1 MLLTKTLRLVDDQIE
16 ELQNANC
23 PISHQPVY
31 EKENNHRTHLG
42 ASLIGRECS
51 RQLWYTFRWAQRI
64 THESRILRLFA
75 RGHLEEER
83 FVFFLR
89 QAGITIWQHD
99 SKGRQYRMAACQ
111 GHYGGSLDGV
121 GRGFPEIPETPCLTE
136 FKTHND
142 KSFGLLVSKGVK
154 DSKPEHNI
162 QMQQYM
168 GAYGLTHAAYFA
180 VNKNTDA
187 WYGELI
193 NFDESVYKLYLAR
206 AEHIIF
212 SPYPPPREYG
222 MRSHFKC
229 KWCDFNTLCWTLTG
243 AEKNCR
249 TCSHSKPIEDG
260 IWLCDEYGHSIPDAT
275 IPCENH
281 QFIEGLVK

>member
-1 MLLTKTLRLVDDQIE
+1 MRMEKTLTLVDAAIE
-16 ELQNANC
+16 EYQNANC
-23 PISHQPVY
+23 PIIHHPVY

-51 RQLWYTFRWAQRI
+51 RQLWYIFRWAKQVH
-64 THESRILRLFA
+64 HEARILRLFA

-83 FVFFLR
+83 FIFFLR
-89 QAGITIWQHD
+89 QAGITIWQYD
-99 SKGRQYRMAACQ
+99 GDGRQYRMAACC

-121 GRGFPEIPETPCLTE
+121 GRGFPEAPDTPMLTE

-142 KSFGLLVSKGVK
+142 KSFSLLEAKGVR
-154 DSKPEHNI
+154 DSKPEHFV

-168 GAYGLTHAAYFA
+168 GAYGLAAAAYFA

-187 WYGELI
+187 WYAEKI
-193 NFDESVYKLYLAR
+193 PFDKMVYDLYLAR

-212 SPYPPPREYG
+212 SPYPPPREYQ

-229 KWCDFNTLCWTLTG
+229 KWCEFNALCWTLDG
-243 AEKNCR
+243 AATNCR
-249 TCSHSKPIEDG
+249 TCAHSKPVDSGQWWCFLHNSLIEQG
-260 IWLCDEYGHSIPDAT
+260 AEHCGHHT
-275 IPCENH
+275 
-281 QFIEGLVK
+281 FIEGLVK